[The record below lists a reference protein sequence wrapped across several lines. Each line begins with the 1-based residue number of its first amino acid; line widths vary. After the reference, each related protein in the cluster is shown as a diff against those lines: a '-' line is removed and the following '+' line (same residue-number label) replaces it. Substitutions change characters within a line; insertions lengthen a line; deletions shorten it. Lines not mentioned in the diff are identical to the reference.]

1 VRSTWQDPPEY
12 RHGPQVSF
20 PRVSRVS
27 KRLLWI
33 NGGVFLAFWLL
44 SSWWAPAEKTLYTY
58 WLALNPVAW
67 RELFPF
73 VPVWQLVSYGF
84 LHSLRDPYHL
94 LFNLLGLYFFGSMLE
109 QIVGGRR
116 FLTFYLAAIALGGV
130 TQIAAAFVTS
140 SADPTLG
147 ASGGVLAAIVA
158 CAVLRPATQVIFI
171 LFPMSLRTLA
181 LILVGLDL
189 FGLASGQ
196 MGTAYLVHLS
206 GAALGLAAARL
217 GWIWV
222 DPARAWAARREHSAR
237 ARETTDSERLDRIL
251 QQIHREGM
259 NSLSRG
265 DRDFLRK
272 VSSRR

>member
-1 VRSTWQDPPEY
+1 MS
-12 RHGPQVSF
+12 S
-20 PRVSRVS
+20 VS

-33 NGGVFLAFWLL
+33 NGGIFLVFLLL
-44 SSWWAPAEKTLYTY
+44 RSWEPAQAVYYE
-58 WLALNPVAW
+58 WLALNPLAW
-67 RELFPF
+67 VELFPF
-73 VPVWQLVSYGF
+73 VPVWQLATYGF
-84 LHSLRDPYHL
+84 LHSLNEPYHL

-130 TQIAAAFVTS
+130 TQLAAALITS
-140 SADPTLG
+140 SSVPTLG
-147 ASGGVLAAIVA
+147 ASGGVLASIVA

-189 FGLASGQ
+189 FGLASGA

-206 GAALGLAAARL
+206 GAALGFAAARL

-222 DPARAWAARREHSAR
+222 DPGRAWAARREHSAR
-237 ARETTDSERLDRIL
+237 RREATDSERLDRIL

-259 NSLSRG
+259 SSLSRG
-265 DRDFLRK
+265 DREFLRK
-272 VSSRR
+272 VSSRH

>member
-12 RHGPQVSF
+12 RHGPQVSL
-20 PRVSRVS
+20 PRVSGVA

-33 NGGVFLAFWLL
+33 NGGIFLVFLLL
-44 SSWWAPAEKTLYTY
+44 RSWEPAQVLYY
-58 WLALNPVAW
+58 DWLALNPLAW
-67 RELFPF
+67 AELFPF
-73 VPVWQLVSYGF
+73 VPVWQLLSYGF
-84 LHSLRDPYHL
+84 LHSLQEPYHL

-109 QIVGGRR
+109 TIVGGRR
-116 FLTFYLAAIALGGV
+116 FLSFYLAAIGLGGV
-130 TQIAAAFVTS
+130 TQLAAGLITS
-140 SADPTLG
+140 SAVPTLG

-158 CAVLRPATQVIFI
+158 CAVLRPMTQVIFI
-171 LFPMSLRTLA
+171 LFPMRLRTLA

-206 GAALGLAAARL
+206 GAALGFAAARL

-222 DPARAWAARREHSAR
+222 DPTEAWTARREQAARR
-237 ARETTDSERLDRIL
+237 REVTDSERLDRIL
-251 QQIHREGM
+251 QQIHREGI
-259 NSLSRG
+259 NSLSRA
-265 DRDFLRK
+265 DREFLRR